1 MQIYRDKEIY
11 YGLLILM
18 ISRIFLGNE
27 EVFFVLSLIYF
38 FACVSRT
45 MKLRIPQM
53 AGLKLY
59 MTFIIYSTII
69 RFCLYSARNVVRDL
83 FYIVPTVLWI
93 IIGYNLCADNKTGK
107 SLLKTLYLYGMVIS
121 IKCVIDFLLNPTLD
135 FNQIRIVFGTYVYDI
150 GFLLPIMAFEM
161 VILKRIIFSTKVDRF
176 ILLLMIVQIG
186 LSFGRIAILE
196 PLIAF
201 SIISI
206 LSIKSMEN
214 KGRTIKILAGIFLA
228 LTIAVVVIFYAL
240 PDSTT
245 SVFLA
250 KIENSATEINIKQ
263 NIDSIASAMQNWR
276 AYEMQATLKQWG
288 KSGILSQIFGH
299 GMGKG
304 IELEFVPYNWK
315 SAGMV
320 ENGEMPLAHNGFYT
334 LLPKGGLF
342 AVISMLLIFAGAIHK
357 GFQMTKCENRDRKV
371 SGIILIS
378 IMVAGFANM
387 WVVRGAVC
395 SEAFLVWGSILGWI
409 YAEERHRG

>member
-1 MQIYRDKEIY
+1 M
-11 YGLLILM
+11 
-18 ISRIFLGNE
+18 
-27 EVFFVLSLIYF
+27 
-38 FACVSRT
+38 
-45 MKLRIPQM
+45 
-53 AGLKLY
+53 
-59 MTFIIYSTII
+59 
-69 RFCLYSARNVVRDL
+69 
-83 FYIVPTVLWI
+83 
-93 IIGYNLCADNKTGK
+93 
-107 SLLKTLYLYGMVIS
+107 
-121 IKCVIDFLLNPTLD
+121 
-135 FNQIRIVFGTYVYDI
+135 FGTYVYDI

-228 LTIAVVVIFYAL
+228 LTIAVVVLFYAL

-250 KIENSATEINIKQ
+250 KIENSATEINTKQ

-357 GFQMTKCENRDRKV
+357 GFRMTKYENRDRKV

>member
-1 MQIYRDKEIY
+1 
-11 YGLLILM
+11 
-18 ISRIFLGNE
+18 
-27 EVFFVLSLIYF
+27 
-38 FACVSRT
+38 
-45 MKLRIPQM
+45 
-53 AGLKLY
+53 
-59 MTFIIYSTII
+59 
-69 RFCLYSARNVVRDL
+69 
-83 FYIVPTVLWI
+83 
-93 IIGYNLCADNKTGK
+93 
-107 SLLKTLYLYGMVIS
+107 MVIS
-121 IKCVIDFLLNPTLD
+121 INCVIDFLLNPTLD

-228 LTIAVVVIFYAL
+228 LTIAVVVLFYAL

-245 SVFLA
+245 SIFLA
-250 KIENSATEINIKQ
+250 KIENSATEINTKQ

-357 GFQMTKCENRDRKV
+357 GFRMTKYENRDRKV

>member
-1 MQIYRDKEIY
+1 
-11 YGLLILM
+11 
-18 ISRIFLGNE
+18 
-27 EVFFVLSLIYF
+27 
-38 FACVSRT
+38 
-45 MKLRIPQM
+45 
-53 AGLKLY
+53 
-59 MTFIIYSTII
+59 
-69 RFCLYSARNVVRDL
+69 
-83 FYIVPTVLWI
+83 
-93 IIGYNLCADNKTGK
+93 
-107 SLLKTLYLYGMVIS
+107 MVIS

-228 LTIAVVVIFYAL
+228 LTIAVVVLFYAL

-250 KIENSATEINIKQ
+250 KIENSATEINTKQ

-357 GFQMTKCENRDRKV
+357 GFQITKYENRDRKV

>member
-1 MQIYRDKEIY
+1 M
-11 YGLLILM
+11 
-18 ISRIFLGNE
+18 
-27 EVFFVLSLIYF
+27 
-38 FACVSRT
+38 
-45 MKLRIPQM
+45 
-53 AGLKLY
+53 
-59 MTFIIYSTII
+59 
-69 RFCLYSARNVVRDL
+69 
-83 FYIVPTVLWI
+83 
-93 IIGYNLCADNKTGK
+93 
-107 SLLKTLYLYGMVIS
+107 
-121 IKCVIDFLLNPTLD
+121 
-135 FNQIRIVFGTYVYDI
+135 FGTYVYDI

-228 LTIAVVVIFYAL
+228 LTIAVVVLFYAL

-250 KIENSATEINIKQ
+250 KIENSATEINTKQ

-357 GFQMTKCENRDRKV
+357 GFQMTKYENRDRKV

>member
-1 MQIYRDKEIY
+1 
-11 YGLLILM
+11 
-18 ISRIFLGNE
+18 
-27 EVFFVLSLIYF
+27 
-38 FACVSRT
+38 
-45 MKLRIPQM
+45 M

-69 RFCLYSARNVVRDL
+69 GFCLYSTRNVVRDL

-214 KGRTIKILAGIFLA
+214 KGRTIKNFGRDISSFNDCSGCPF
-228 LTIAVVVIFYAL
+228 FYAL

-250 KIENSATEINIKQ
+250 KIENLATEINTKQ

-288 KSGILSQIFGH
+288 KAVFYHKSLAMAWAKASNSNLFRIT
-299 GMGKG
+299 GKVR
-304 IELEFVPYNWK
+304 EWLK
-315 SAGMV
+315 MV
-320 ENGEMPLAHNGFYT
+320 
-334 LLPKGGLF
+334 
-342 AVISMLLIFAGAIHK
+342 
-357 GFQMTKCENRDRKV
+357 KCP
-371 SGIILIS
+371 
-378 IMVAGFANM
+378 
-387 WVVRGAVC
+387 
-395 SEAFLVWGSILGWI
+395 
-409 YAEERHRG
+409 

>member
-1 MQIYRDKEIY
+1 
-11 YGLLILM
+11 
-18 ISRIFLGNE
+18 
-27 EVFFVLSLIYF
+27 
-38 FACVSRT
+38 
-45 MKLRIPQM
+45 
-53 AGLKLY
+53 
-59 MTFIIYSTII
+59 
-69 RFCLYSARNVVRDL
+69 
-83 FYIVPTVLWI
+83 
-93 IIGYNLCADNKTGK
+93 
-107 SLLKTLYLYGMVIS
+107 
-121 IKCVIDFLLNPTLD
+121 
-135 FNQIRIVFGTYVYDI
+135 
-150 GFLLPIMAFEM
+150 
-161 VILKRIIFSTKVDRF
+161 
-176 ILLLMIVQIG
+176 
-186 LSFGRIAILE
+186 
-196 PLIAF
+196 
-201 SIISI
+201 
-206 LSIKSMEN
+206 MEN

-228 LTIAVVVIFYAL
+228 LTIAVVVLFYAL

-250 KIENSATEINIKQ
+250 KIENSATEINTKQ

-357 GFQMTKCENRDRKV
+357 GFRMTKYENRDRKV

-409 YAEERHRG
+409 YAEERHRAVSYTHLTLPTILLV

>member
-1 MQIYRDKEIY
+1 
-11 YGLLILM
+11 
-18 ISRIFLGNE
+18 
-27 EVFFVLSLIYF
+27 
-38 FACVSRT
+38 
-45 MKLRIPQM
+45 M

-69 RFCLYSARNVVRDL
+69 GFCLYSTRNVVRDL

-93 IIGYNLCADNKTGK
+93 IIGYNLCANNKTGK

-228 LTIAVVVIFYAL
+228 LTIAVVVLFYAL

-250 KIENSATEINIKQ
+250 KIENSATEINTKQ

-357 GFQMTKCENRDRKV
+357 GFQMTKYENRDRKV

>member
-1 MQIYRDKEIY
+1 
-11 YGLLILM
+11 
-18 ISRIFLGNE
+18 
-27 EVFFVLSLIYF
+27 
-38 FACVSRT
+38 
-45 MKLRIPQM
+45 M

-69 RFCLYSARNVVRDL
+69 GFCLYSARNVVRDL

-228 LTIAVVVIFYAL
+228 LTIAVVVLFYAL

>member
-1 MQIYRDKEIY
+1 M
-11 YGLLILM
+11 
-18 ISRIFLGNE
+18 
-27 EVFFVLSLIYF
+27 
-38 FACVSRT
+38 
-45 MKLRIPQM
+45 
-53 AGLKLY
+53 
-59 MTFIIYSTII
+59 
-69 RFCLYSARNVVRDL
+69 
-83 FYIVPTVLWI
+83 I
-93 IIGYNLCADNKTGK
+93 IIAW
-107 SLLKTLYLYGMVIS
+107 
-121 IKCVIDFLLNPTLD
+121 
-135 FNQIRIVFGTYVYDI
+135 
-150 GFLLPIMAFEM
+150 
-161 VILKRIIFSTKVDRF
+161 
-176 ILLLMIVQIG
+176 
-186 LSFGRIAILE
+186 
-196 PLIAF
+196 
-201 SIISI
+201 I

-228 LTIAVVVIFYAL
+228 LTIAVVVLFYAL

-250 KIENSATEINIKQ
+250 KIENSATEINTKQ

-357 GFQMTKCENRDRKV
+357 GFQMTKYENRDRKV